1 MWQQDSN
8 STEQLARGF
17 ADSGS
22 RFAKAFLAKI
32 QSASNNGLALQEKW
46 RPETC
51 AAIWAAITMTFA
63 ASHFSKAEQ
72 AELLPMVRQ
81 RMAPFWGRHCGLT
94 ANEIH
99 ELGERAGRYLAPD
112 QSDDIDRAADH
123 IVGMLLDAVTTVVAS
138 GSSAARLLAA
148 TLSGRMLADLRR
160 LDAINGRGGPA
171 GLTSAPSR
179 IRLSQANALRSL
191 PRP

>member
-8 STEQLARGF
+8 SAEQLARGF

-22 RFAKAFLAKI
+22 RFAKAFLAKV
-32 QSASNNGLALQEKW
+32 QSAGNHGLALHERW

-51 AAIWAAITMTFA
+51 AAIWAAITVTFA
-63 ASHFSKAEQ
+63 SSHFSKTEQ
-72 AELLPMVRQ
+72 AQLLPMVRQ
-81 RMAPFWGRHCGLT
+81 RMAPFWTRHCGLT
-94 ANEIH
+94 PNEIQ
-99 ELGERAGRYLAPD
+99 ELGERASRYLPAD
-112 QSDDIDRAADH
+112 QGDDIDRAAAH
-123 IVGMLLDAVTTVVAS
+123 IVGMLLDSVTTAAES
-138 GSSAARLLAA
+138 NSSAARLLGA